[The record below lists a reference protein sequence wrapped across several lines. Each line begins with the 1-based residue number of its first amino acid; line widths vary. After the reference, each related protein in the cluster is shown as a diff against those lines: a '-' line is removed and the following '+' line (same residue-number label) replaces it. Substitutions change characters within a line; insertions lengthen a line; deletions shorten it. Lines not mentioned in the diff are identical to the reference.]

1 MRSSPASSELRRLL
15 SPVLQVLRGD
25 PADLLRWCLILLA
38 AMSIGGTAVELAML
52 RHWGD
57 KTQLVPWFC
66 LGLLALATA
75 ALAIR
80 PGVVVIRGV
89 RSVCAVV
96 ALGAGVGVYMH
107 IRENYRAGP
116 LDAAYSDRWDSMST
130 IAQLWAAFTK
140 TVGPSPAR
148 APMVLIM
155 AALCLV
161 IATPRHPVLVR
172 HREAGSDAVP

>member
-1 MRSSPASSELRRLL
+1 
-15 SPVLQVLRGD
+15 
-25 PADLLRWCLILLA
+25 
-38 AMSIGGTAVELAML
+38 MSIGGTAVELAML

-80 PGVVVIRGV
+80 PGVVVIRWV

-130 IAQLWAAFTK
+130 VAQLWAAFTK
-140 TVGPSPAR
+140 TVGPSPAL

-161 IATPRHPVLVR
+161 IATLRHPVLVR
-172 HREAGSDAVP
+172 HREAGSDAVPDRSRLPGRGAAEALRRRREM